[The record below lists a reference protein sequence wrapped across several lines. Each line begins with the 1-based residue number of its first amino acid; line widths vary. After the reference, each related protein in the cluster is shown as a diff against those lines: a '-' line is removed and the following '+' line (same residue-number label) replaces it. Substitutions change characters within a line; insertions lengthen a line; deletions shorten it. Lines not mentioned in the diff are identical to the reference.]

1 MEKFFRYLG
10 HKAGP
15 SIRKG
20 KWIYHSFFADKE
32 QAIESEYLVGKELSI
47 KMSADHQMVNNEEIT
62 KLLAEM
68 NRKLCNCLTN
78 KKRKFEFNIIASKDV
93 NAFALP
99 GGFIYM
105 TDGLL
110 KLCDFSHD
118 QLAYVFSH
126 EMMHVILK
134 HPLNRML
141 SSFSLQ
147 VLEKFIR
154 TKGAVGSLAKQAIS
168 SFIRNGYSQEKELE
182 ADKYGVQLLSLA
194 GYKSQAAIDVLQ
206 KLNKSNSEKP
216 DIFNYFSSHPPVVDR
231 IAHIRQ
237 HFKV

>member
-1 MEKFFRYLG
+1 MEKIFRYLG
-10 HKAGP
+10 RKAGP

-32 QAIESEYLVGKELSI
+32 QAIESEYLVGKELSF
-47 KMSADHQMVNNEEIT
+47 KMSAEYTMVKNAEIT
-62 KLLAEM
+62 KLLTNM
-68 NRKLCNCLTN
+68 HQKLCNCLTN
-78 KKRKFEFNIIASKDV
+78 KKRRFEFNIIVSKDV

-110 KLCDFSHD
+110 DLCNFNHD

-147 VLEKFIR
+147 VLDKFIR
-154 TKGAVGSLAKQAIS
+154 TKGAVGSLAKQAIA

-194 GYKSQAAIDVLQ
+194 GYKSQAAIEVLQ
-206 KLNKSNSEKP
+206 KLNKSNAEKP
-216 DIFNYFSSHPPVVDR
+216 DIFNYFSSHPPVIER

>member
-10 HKAGP
+10 RKAGP

-47 KMSADHQMVNNEEIT
+47 KMSADHQMVNNAEIT

-68 NRKLCNCLTN
+68 HRKLCNCLTN
-78 KKRKFEFNIIASKDV
+78 KKRKFEFNIIDSKDV

-110 KLCDFSHD
+110 KLCDFRHD

>member
-1 MEKFFRYLG
+1 MEKIFRYLG

-32 QAIESEYLVGKELSI
+32 KAIESEYLVGKELSI
-47 KMSADHQMVNNEEIT
+47 KMSVDYPTVNNAELSE
-62 KLLAEM
+62 LLAEM
-68 NRKLCNCLTN
+68 HQKLCNCLTN
-78 KKRKFEFNIIASKDV
+78 KRRKFEFSIIVSKDV

-105 TDGLL
+105 TEGLL
-110 KLCDFSHD
+110 KLCDSNHD

-141 SSFSLQ
+141 SNFSLQ

-154 TKGAVGSLAKQAIS
+154 TKGAVGSLAKQAIA

-216 DIFNYFSSHPPVVDR
+216 DIFNYFSSHPPVVER

-237 HFKV
+237 HFKT